1 MPGLL
6 FLYILWRI
14 PKMDDDN
21 IIEIPYKNKV
31 VKKYTED
38 EILGYERRLV
48 SGELF
53 SDEEDSKKK

>member
-1 MPGLL
+1 
-6 FLYILWRI
+6 
-14 PKMDDDN
+14 MDDKV
-21 IIEIPYKNKV
+21 IEIPYKNKV
-31 VKKYTED
+31 VKNYTED